1 MKRGKLEQEINS
13 LTAKIYKEM
22 LGKGPKKVKSKIC
35 EDLVIVRIERCNTI
49 IFDHL
54 SSSVKGREVLKSMRE
69 KLCENFEEDAEKRY
83 GNVLKKSVK
92 GIYYGVKKLEEE
104 IVLTIICEENIL

>member
-83 GNVLKKSVK
+83 GNVLKKVLRGYIMELK
-92 GIYYGVKKLEEE
+92 NWKKK
-104 IVLTIICEENIL
+104 